1 MGIDS
6 AAPTQSRTYIIERRK
21 DMAGTDPP
29 RNVIYYNSDANQ
41 IPLAGIA
48 NLSYTDVIIAF
59 LVPKSINDFD
69 LIGKGGAFNDNLQSN
84 IQALQNANKNVLIS
98 VGGSTFPSSAWQSY
112 SQNVNGL
119 VNQLLTW
126 VTNHGFDGVDIDYE
140 DDAGFTGTYD
150 GIGFLSA
157 LTSGLAQALPA
168 GQNIITHAPQT
179 PYWDPKNER
188 YNNAYTK
195 IWQQVGNQIT
205 WINNQFYNNMTYDQD
220 AALKVFWYQN
230 IAAITGPERL
240 LVGAPVASG
249 ATAEGYI
256 SLDDMIQDVIK
267 PLQSNFGAQFGGMM
281 GWQFSH
287 DQAGDWGNGI
297 GAALDVQPAGQA

>member
-1 MGIDS
+1 
-6 AAPTQSRTYIIERRK
+6 
-21 DMAGTDPP
+21 MAGTDSP

-48 NLSYTDVIIAF
+48 NLSYTDVIIGF
-59 LVPKSINDFD
+59 LVPESDSDFT
-69 LIGKGGAFNDNLQSN
+69 LIGKGGAFNDNLQNN

-98 VGGSTFPSSAWQSY
+98 VGGSKFPSSAWQNY
-112 SQNVNGL
+112 SQTVDGL
-119 VNQLLTW
+119 VNQLVSCLTLY
-126 VTNHGFDGVDIDYE
+126 GFDGVDIDYE
-140 DDAGFTGTYD
+140 DDAGFTGAYD

-179 PYWDPKNER
+179 PYWDPQGR
-188 YNNAYTK
+188 YNNAYTQ

-205 WINNQFYNNMTYDQD
+205 WINNQFYNNTHYDHD
-220 AALKVFWYQN
+220 AALKVSWYQK
-230 IAAITGPERL
+230 IAGITGPERL

-256 SLDDMIQDVIK
+256 SLNDMVQNVIK

-281 GWQFSH
+281 GWQFSD

-297 GAALDVQPAGQA
+297 GAALDVPPAGPA

>member
-1 MGIDS
+1 
-6 AAPTQSRTYIIERRK
+6 
-21 DMAGTDPP
+21 MAGTDPP

-126 VTNHGFDGVDIDYE
+126 ATNHGFDGVDIDYE
-140 DDAGFTGTYD
+140 DDAGFGDNATYD
-150 GIGFLSA
+150 GVGFLSA
-157 LTSGLAQALPA
+157 LTNGL
-168 GQNIITHAPQT
+168 
-179 PYWDPKNER
+179 
-188 YNNAYTK
+188 
-195 IWQQVGNQIT
+195 
-205 WINNQFYNNMTYDQD
+205 
-220 AALKVFWYQN
+220 YQN
-230 IAAITGPERL
+230 LTGAKHHHPCPINTLLGFRL
-240 LVGAPVASG
+240 
-249 ATAEGYI
+249 
-256 SLDDMIQDVIK
+256 
-267 PLQSNFGAQFGGMM
+267 
-281 GWQFSH
+281 
-287 DQAGDWGNGI
+287 
-297 GAALDVQPAGQA
+297 